1 MPEPR
6 ERSRRS
12 GHGTP
17 RTATPRL
24 FPGPH
29 RLLIAT
35 PALADPEFFRT
46 VVFLIEHD
54 DTGTV
59 GVIINRPSHTP
70 VGQIL
75 IDWQDVMSEPA
86 VVFNGG
92 PVQRDGALG
101 LGRLAGATD
110 AGHGLRAVSGG
121 LALVD
126 LDANPR
132 RGRGGCRQLA
142 GVCRARRL
150 GRRATRGRDLGG
162 FLVHRHRRPRRRVLR
177 ATWNVM
183 AERAAP
189 PTRSPFAAVDVPGR
203 RRSQLSSL
211 AAAEH
216 GTSYRRRIPVTQ
228 PDVVAEPD
236 TERA

>member
-1 MPEPR
+1 M
-6 ERSRRS
+6 
-12 GHGTP
+12 GCV
-17 RTATPRL
+17 TADQSWLLPPAT
-24 FPGPH
+24 H
-29 RLLIAT
+29 RLLIAA

-75 IDWQDVMSEPA
+75 PDWQDVMSEPS

-101 LGRLAGATD
+101 LGRLAESAD

-126 LDANPR
+126 LDAEAAEVAVGASSLRVFAGHSGWSP
-132 RGRGGCRQLA
+132 GQLESEVSDGGWFVVQGGLDDVFSETP
-142 GVCRARRL
+142 GSLWRA
-150 GRRATRGRDLGG
+150 
-162 FLVHRHRRPRRRVLR
+162 VLR
-177 ATWNVM
+177 
-183 AERAAP
+183 RQPAP
-189 PTRSPFAAVDVPGR
+189 LSLLSTYPVDVG
-203 RRSQLSSL
+203 LN
-211 AAAEH
+211 
-216 GTSYRRRIPVTQ
+216 
-228 PDVVAEPD
+228 
-236 TERA
+236 

>member
-1 MPEPR
+1 M
-6 ERSRRS
+6 
-12 GHGTP
+12 GCV
-17 RTATPRL
+17 TADQSWLLP
-24 FPGPH
+24 PAAH
-29 RLLIAT
+29 RLLIAA

-75 IDWQDVMSEPA
+75 PDWQDVMSEPS

-101 LGRLAGATD
+101 LGQLAGSTD

-126 LDANPR
+126 LDAEAAEVAVGASSLRVFAGHSGWSP
-132 RGRGGCRQLA
+132 GQLESEISDGGWFVVQGGLDDVFSETP
-142 GVCRARRL
+142 GSLWRA
-150 GRRATRGRDLGG
+150 
-162 FLVHRHRRPRRRVLR
+162 VLR
-177 ATWNVM
+177 
-183 AERAAP
+183 RQPAP
-189 PTRSPFAAVDVPGR
+189 LSLLSTYPVDVG
-203 RRSQLSSL
+203 LN
-211 AAAEH
+211 
-216 GTSYRRRIPVTQ
+216 
-228 PDVVAEPD
+228 
-236 TERA
+236 

>member
-1 MPEPR
+1 M
-6 ERSRRS
+6 
-12 GHGTP
+12 GCV
-17 RTATPRL
+17 TADQGWLLP
-24 FPGPH
+24 PAAH
-29 RLLIAT
+29 RLLIAA

-75 IDWQDVMSEPA
+75 PDWQDVMSEPS

-101 LGRLAGATD
+101 LGQLAGSTD

-126 LDANPR
+126 LDAEAAEVAVGASSLRVFAGHSGWSP
-132 RGRGGCRQLA
+132 GQLESEISGGGWFVVQGGLDDVFSETP
-142 GVCRARRL
+142 GSLWRA
-150 GRRATRGRDLGG
+150 
-162 FLVHRHRRPRRRVLR
+162 VLR
-177 ATWNVM
+177 
-183 AERAAP
+183 RQPAP
-189 PTRSPFAAVDVPGR
+189 LSLLSTYPVDVG
-203 RRSQLSSL
+203 LN
-211 AAAEH
+211 
-216 GTSYRRRIPVTQ
+216 
-228 PDVVAEPD
+228 
-236 TERA
+236 

>member
-1 MPEPR
+1 M
-6 ERSRRS
+6 
-12 GHGTP
+12 GCV
-17 RTATPRL
+17 TADQSWLLP
-24 FPGPH
+24 PAAH
-29 RLLIAT
+29 RLLIAA

-75 IDWQDVMSEPA
+75 PDWQDVMSEPS

-101 LGRLAGATD
+101 LGQLAGSTD

-126 LDANPR
+126 LDAEAAEVAVGASSLRVFAGHSGWSP
-132 RGRGGCRQLA
+132 GQLESEISGGGWFVVQGGLDDVFSETP
-142 GVCRARRL
+142 GSLWRA
-150 GRRATRGRDLGG
+150 
-162 FLVHRHRRPRRRVLR
+162 VLR
-177 ATWNVM
+177 
-183 AERAAP
+183 RQPAP
-189 PTRSPFAAVDVPGR
+189 LSLLSTYPVDVG
-203 RRSQLSSL
+203 LN
-211 AAAEH
+211 
-216 GTSYRRRIPVTQ
+216 
-228 PDVVAEPD
+228 
-236 TERA
+236 